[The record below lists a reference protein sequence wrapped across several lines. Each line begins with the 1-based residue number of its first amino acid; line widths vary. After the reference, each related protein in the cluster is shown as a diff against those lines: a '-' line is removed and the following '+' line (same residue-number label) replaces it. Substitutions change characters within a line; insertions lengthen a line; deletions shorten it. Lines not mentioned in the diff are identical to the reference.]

1 MKVIVIG
8 AGLAGLACAV
18 ELIDNGYEVEV
29 LEKRPVLGGRVSSWL
44 DKDGDWVETAPHVIR
59 GSYKSLISL
68 LERVGIGDRIAWK
81 KQQLLYASKGGKL
94 SNISFSPSAGPVE
107 ILRSMIGS
115 DLLGFGDKLKLLTGL
130 LPAFT
135 GDKSFIENQDVKN
148 FTEWATNLGVNREA
162 VGRFFDPLSRTVS
175 FLRPDEVSARVI
187 IFQMASIAQGLNAT
201 RIGFL
206 DGDPCQRLF
215 APIQEYLERKGAKIR
230 TNARLGRIDFANE
243 TPRALG
249 LEMTNGEYV
258 TADAYVSA
266 MELHALREVLPGQ
279 AWSFPFFSR
288 LWQVEEIPVITVQLR
303 FDRKILEIDNA
314 IFTIG
319 AVMSLVVNLSATSPG
334 YAHEKG
340 CLLEMIVAPA
350 KDIFHLDDGEIVRL
364 CLDDLTELFPEVAEA
379 HMTKSTVVRIP
390 QALYRCEPGAESRR
404 PAQSTPI
411 SNFYLCGDYTHH
423 GYTPSMEGATLSGFR
438 AAQLLMEEH
447 GKNLQWHGG
456 TPPS

>member
-18 ELIDNGYEVEV
+18 ELADNGYEVEV

-59 GSYKSLISL
+59 GSYKSLIAL
-68 LERVGIGDRIAWK
+68 MERVGIADRIQWK
-81 KQQLLYASKGGKL
+81 KQQLVYASKGGKI

-135 GDKSFIENQDVKN
+135 GDKNFIENQDVKN
-148 FTEWATNLGVNREA
+148 FSDWATNLGVNREA
-162 VGRFFDPLSRTVS
+162 IGRFFDPLSRTIS

-187 IFQMASIAQGLNAT
+187 IFQMASIAQGFNAT

-215 APIQEYLERKGAKIR
+215 QPIQAYLEKRGARIR
-230 TNARLGRIDFANE
+230 TNARLARIDFSNDA
-243 TPRALG
+243 PRALG
-249 LEMTNGEYV
+249 LELTNGEYL
-258 TADAYVSA
+258 TADVYVSA

-279 AWSFPFFSR
+279 AWSYPFFSR

-303 FDRKILEIDNA
+303 FDRKVVALDNA
-314 IFTIG
+314 VFAIG
-319 AVMSLVVNLSATSPG
+319 TVMSLVVNLSVTSPG
-334 YAHEKG
+334 YADDV
-340 CLLEMIVAPA
+340 CLIEMIVAPA

-364 CLDDLTELFPEVAEA
+364 CLDDLTELFPEVAQA
-379 HMTKSTVVRIP
+379 NLVKSTVVRIP

-404 PAQSTPI
+404 PSQKTPI
-411 SNFYLCGDYTHH
+411 ENFFLCGDFTHH

-438 AAQLLMEEH
+438 AAQMIMDAY
-447 GKNLQWHGG
+447 GRNLQWHGG

>member
-18 ELIDNGYEVEV
+18 ELADNGYEVEV

-59 GSYKSLISL
+59 GSYKSLIAL
-68 LERVGIGDRIAWK
+68 MERVGIADRIQWK
-81 KQQLLYASKGGKL
+81 KQQLVYASKGGKI

-135 GDKSFIENQDVKN
+135 GDKNFIENQDVKN
-148 FTEWATNLGVNREA
+148 FSDWATNLGVNREA
-162 VGRFFDPLSRTVS
+162 IGRFFDPLSRTVS

-187 IFQMASIAQGLNAT
+187 IFQMASIAQGFNAT

-215 APIQEYLERKGAKIR
+215 QPIQAYLEKRGARIR
-230 TNARLGRIDFANE
+230 TNARLARIDFSNDA
-243 TPRALG
+243 PRALG
-249 LEMTNGEYV
+249 LELTNGEFL
-258 TADAYVSA
+258 TADVYVSA

-279 AWSFPFFSR
+279 AWSYPFFSR

-303 FDRKILEIDNA
+303 FDRKVIALDNA
-314 IFTIG
+314 VFAIG
-319 AVMSLVVNLSATSPG
+319 TVMSLVVNLSVTSPG
-334 YAHEKG
+334 YADDV
-340 CLLEMIVAPA
+340 CLIEMIVAPA

-364 CLDDLTELFPEVAEA
+364 CLDDLTELFPEVAQA
-379 HMTKSTVVRIP
+379 NLIKSTVVRIP

-404 PAQSTPI
+404 PTQKTPI
-411 SNFYLCGDYTHH
+411 ENFFLCGDFTHH

-438 AAQLLMEEH
+438 AAQMILDAY
-447 GKNLQWHGG
+447 GRNLQWHGG

>member
-18 ELIDNGYEVEV
+18 ELADNGYEVEV

-59 GSYKSLISL
+59 GSYKSLIAL
-68 LERVGIGDRIAWK
+68 MERVGIADRIQWK
-81 KQQLLYASKGGKL
+81 KQQLVYASKGGKI

-135 GDKSFIENQDVKN
+135 GDKNFIENQDVKN
-148 FTEWATNLGVNREA
+148 FSDWAANLGVNREA
-162 VGRFFDPLSRTVS
+162 IGRFFDPLSRTVS

-187 IFQMASIAQGLNAT
+187 IFQMASIAQGFNAT

-215 APIQEYLERKGAKIR
+215 QPIQAYLEKRGARIR
-230 TNARLGRIDFANE
+230 TNARLARIDFSNDA
-243 TPRALG
+243 PRALG
-249 LEMTNGEYV
+249 LELTNGEFL
-258 TADAYVSA
+258 TADVYVSA

-279 AWSFPFFSR
+279 AWSYPFFSR

-303 FDRKILEIDNA
+303 FDRKVIALDNA
-314 IFTIG
+314 VFAIG
-319 AVMSLVVNLSATSPG
+319 TVMSLVVNLSVTSPG
-334 YAHEKG
+334 YAD
-340 CLLEMIVAPA
+340 APVSHRN
-350 KDIFHLDDGEIVRL
+350 D
-364 CLDDLTELFPEVAEA
+364 
-379 HMTKSTVVRIP
+379 
-390 QALYRCEPGAESRR
+390 RR
-404 PAQSTPI
+404 PGQGH
-411 SNFYLCGDYTHH
+411 L
-423 GYTPSMEGATLSGFR
+423 
-438 AAQLLMEEH
+438 
-447 GKNLQWHGG
+447 
-456 TPPS
+456 PPRRW

>member
-18 ELIDNGYEVEV
+18 ELADNGYEVEV

-59 GSYKSLISL
+59 GSYKSLIAL
-68 LERVGIGDRIAWK
+68 MERVGIADRIKWK
-81 KQQLLYASKGGKL
+81 KQQLVYASKGGKI

-135 GDKSFIENQDVKN
+135 GDKNFIENQDIKN
-148 FTEWATNLGVNREA
+148 FSDWATNLGVNREA
-162 VGRFFDPLSRTVS
+162 IGRFFDPLSRTVS

-215 APIQEYLERKGAKIR
+215 QPIQAYLEKRGARIR
-230 TNARLGRIDFANE
+230 TNARLARIDFANDE
-243 TPRALG
+243 PRALG
-249 LEMTNGEYV
+249 LELTNGDYLTGDV
-258 TADAYVSA
+258 YVSA

-303 FDRKILEIDNA
+303 FDRQVVTMDNA
-314 IFTIG
+314 VFAIG
-319 AVMSLVVNLSATSPG
+319 TVMSLVVNLSVTSPG
-334 YAHEKG
+334 YADDV
-340 CLLEMIVAPA
+340 CLIEMIVAPA

-364 CLDDLTELFPEVAEA
+364 CLDDLTELFPEVAQA
-379 HMTKSTVVRIP
+379 NLVKSTVVRIP

-404 PAQSTPI
+404 PTQKTPI
-411 SNFYLCGDYTHH
+411 ENFYLCGDFTHH

-438 AAQLLMEEH
+438 AAQMILETY
-447 GKNLQWHGG
+447 GRNLQWHGG

>member
-18 ELIDNGYEVEV
+18 ELADNGYEVEV

-59 GSYKSLISL
+59 GSYKSLIAL
-68 LERVGIGDRIAWK
+68 MERVGIADRIQWK
-81 KQQLLYASKGGKL
+81 KQQLVYASKGGKI

-135 GDKSFIENQDVKN
+135 GDKNFIENQDVKN
-148 FTEWATNLGVNREA
+148 FSDWATNLGVNREA
-162 VGRFFDPLSRTVS
+162 IGRFFDPLSRTVS

-187 IFQMASIAQGLNAT
+187 IFQMASIAQGFNAT

-215 APIQEYLERKGAKIR
+215 QPIQAYLEKRGARIR
-230 TNARLGRIDFANE
+230 TNTRLARIDFSNDN
-243 TPRALG
+243 PRALG
-249 LEMTNGEYV
+249 LELTNGEYLA
-258 TADAYVSA
+258 ADVYVSA

-279 AWSFPFFSR
+279 AWSYPFFSR

-303 FDRKILEIDNA
+303 FDRRVIALDNA
-314 IFTIG
+314 VFAIG
-319 AVMSLVVNLSATSPG
+319 TVMSLVVNLSVTSPG
-334 YAHEKG
+334 YADDV
-340 CLLEMIVAPA
+340 CLIEMIVAPA

-364 CLDDLTELFPEVAEA
+364 CLDDLTELFPEVAQA
-379 HMTKSTVVRIP
+379 NLVKSTVVRIP

-404 PAQSTPI
+404 PTQKTPI
-411 SNFYLCGDYTHH
+411 ENFFLCGDFTHH

-438 AAQLLMEEH
+438 AAQMILYAY
-447 GKNLQWHGG
+447 GRNLQWHGG

>member
-1 MKVIVIG
+1 M
-8 AGLAGLACAV
+8 
-18 ELIDNGYEVEV
+18 
-29 LEKRPVLGGRVSSWL
+29 
-44 DKDGDWVETAPHVIR
+44 
-59 GSYKSLISL
+59 
-68 LERVGIGDRIAWK
+68 ERVGIADRIQWK
-81 KQQLLYASKGGKL
+81 KQQLVYASKGGKI

-135 GDKSFIENQDVKN
+135 GDKNFIENQDVKN
-148 FTEWATNLGVNREA
+148 FSDWATNLGVNREA
-162 VGRFFDPLSRTVS
+162 IGRFFDPLSRTVS

-187 IFQMASIAQGLNAT
+187 IFQMASIAQGFNAT

-215 APIQEYLERKGAKIR
+215 QPIQAYLEKRGARIR
-230 TNARLGRIDFANE
+230 TNARLARIDFSNDA
-243 TPRALG
+243 PRALG
-249 LEMTNGEYV
+249 LELTNGEFL
-258 TADAYVSA
+258 TADVYVSA

-279 AWSFPFFSR
+279 AWSYPFFSR

-303 FDRKILEIDNA
+303 FDRKVIALDNA
-314 IFTIG
+314 VFAIG
-319 AVMSLVVNLSATSPG
+319 TVMSLVVNLSVTSPG
-334 YAHEKG
+334 YANDV
-340 CLLEMIVAPA
+340 CLIEMIVAPA

-364 CLDDLTELFPEVAEA
+364 CLDDLTELFPEVAQA
-379 HMTKSTVVRIP
+379 NLVKSTVVRIP

-404 PAQSTPI
+404 PPQKTPI
-411 SNFYLCGDYTHH
+411 ENFFLCGDFTHH

-438 AAQLLMEEH
+438 AAQMIMDAY
-447 GKNLQWHGG
+447 GRNLQWHGG

>member
-18 ELIDNGYEVEV
+18 ELADNGYEVTV

-59 GSYKSLISL
+59 GSYKSFISL
-68 LERVGIGDRIAWK
+68 LERVGIADRVKWK

-94 SNISFSPSAGPVE
+94 SSVSFSPSAGPVE
-107 ILRSMIGS
+107 ILRSLIGS

-135 GDKSFIENQDVKN
+135 GDGSFIENQDAKS
-148 FTEWATNLGVNREA
+148 FADWAAKIGVNREA
-162 VGRFFDPLSRTVS
+162 VDRFFDPLSRTVS

-206 DGDPCQRLF
+206 DGDPAQRLF
-215 APIQEYLERKGAKIR
+215 EPIADYLRGKGAVIR
-230 TNARLGRIDFANE
+230 TNARLGRIDFDNDR
-243 TPRALG
+243 PHALG
-249 LEMTNGEYV
+249 LELTNGERLE
-258 TADAYVSA
+258 ADCYVSA

-288 LWQVEEIPVITVQLR
+288 FWQVEEIPVITVQLR
-303 FDRKILEIDNA
+303 FDRKIVEVDNA
-314 IFTIG
+314 VFAIG
-319 AVMSLVVNLSATSPG
+319 TVMSLVVNLSVTSPG
-334 YAHEKG
+334 YVHETG

-350 KDIFHLDDGEIVRL
+350 KEIFHLDDGEIVRL
-364 CLDDLTELFPEVAEA
+364 CLDDLAELFPETAQAGLV
-379 HMTKSTVVRIP
+379 KSTVVRIP

-404 PAQSTPI
+404 PTQKTPI
-411 SNFYLCGDYTHH
+411 GNFYLCGDYTHH
-423 GYTPSMEGATLSGFR
+423 GYTPSMEGASLSGFR
-438 AAQLLMEEH
+438 VARMVMEDR
-447 GKNLQWHGG
+447 GKNLQWRDE

>member
-18 ELIDNGYEVEV
+18 ELADNGYEVEV

-59 GSYKSLISL
+59 GSYKSLIAL
-68 LERVGIGDRIAWK
+68 MERVGIADRIQWK
-81 KQQLLYASKGGKL
+81 KQQLVYASKGGKI

-135 GDKSFIENQDVKN
+135 GDKNFIENQDVKN
-148 FTEWATNLGVNREA
+148 FSDWAANLGVNREA
-162 VGRFFDPLSRTVS
+162 IGRFFDPLSRTVS

-187 IFQMASIAQGLNAT
+187 IFQMASIAQGFNAT

-215 APIQEYLERKGAKIR
+215 QPIQAYLEKRGARIR
-230 TNARLGRIDFANE
+230 TNARLARIDFSNDA
-243 TPRALG
+243 PRALG
-249 LEMTNGEYV
+249 LELTNGEFL
-258 TADAYVSA
+258 TADVYVSA

-279 AWSFPFFSR
+279 AWSYPFFSR

-303 FDRKILEIDNA
+303 FDRKVIALDNA
-314 IFTIG
+314 VFAIG
-319 AVMSLVVNLSATSPG
+319 TVMSLVVNLSVTSPG
-334 YAHEKG
+334 YADDV
-340 CLLEMIVAPA
+340 CLIEMIVAPA

-364 CLDDLTELFPEVAEA
+364 CLDDLTELFPEVAQA
-379 HMTKSTVVRIP
+379 NLVKSTVVRIP

-404 PAQSTPI
+404 PSQKTPI
-411 SNFYLCGDYTHH
+411 ENFFLCGDFTHH

-438 AAQLLMEEH
+438 AAQMIMDAY
-447 GKNLQWHGG
+447 GRNLQWHGG